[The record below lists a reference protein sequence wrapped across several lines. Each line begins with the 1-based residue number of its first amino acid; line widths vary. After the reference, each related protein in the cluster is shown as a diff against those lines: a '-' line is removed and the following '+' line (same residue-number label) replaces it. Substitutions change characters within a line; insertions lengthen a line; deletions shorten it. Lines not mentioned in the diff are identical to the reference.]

1 MKLSK
6 LYTALRAALLL
17 TVCSFSLLA
26 EIARAQTSAEEAAGQ
41 IVILKMDMMI
51 LPGTGSYLERGIKRA
66 EEQNS
71 KLVVVIL
78 NTPGGLLDTSQ
89 HMIQAMFK
97 SRVPVMVYVGPSGS
111 TATSA
116 GVFITMAGHV
126 AAMAP
131 GTSIGAAHPVS
142 GDGKNL
148 ESDMRA
154 KAENM
159 TVALVRTISEQRGR
173 NVEWAEKAV
182 KESASLTEKEAEKQN
197 VVDFVAQDLDEALKK
212 IKGIEVKLDQG
223 KVTLGD
229 YSKLTREYLELD
241 FKEKTI
247 NVLANPNVAALLWLA
262 ATTGISIE
270 LYNPGLILPGV
281 VGAICL
287 VLALA
292 VSQVIP
298 LNEGAIALLVLGAF
312 MIGAELFVTS
322 GVLGIGGI
330 IAIILGVI
338 YLPDVSQA
346 PDMVVNYEMLVPLAI
361 FLAAIMCA
369 AVYVA
374 LKSKRAKMTTGVEG
388 LKGMQ
393 GRATTTFTQEGS
405 VFVNGE
411 FWKARAKDGL
421 IEKDCAVEV
430 VKVHPGMVLEVK
442 KI

>member
-1 MKLSK
+1 MKANKILWFFLALVLLFVGQSK
-6 LYTALRAALLL
+6 L
-17 TVCSFSLLA
+17 
-26 EIARAQTSAEEAAGQ
+26 RAQQDTVESAGQ

-51 LPGTGSYLERGIKRA
+51 LPGTGTYLQRGIKKA
-66 EEQNS
+66 EQQGA
-71 KLVVVIL
+71 KLVVVML

-89 HMIQAMFK
+89 QMIQAMFK
-97 SRVPVMVYVGPSGS
+97 SKVPVVVYVGPAGS

-116 GVFITMAGHV
+116 GVFITMAGHI
-126 AAMAP
+126 AAMTP

-159 TVALVRTISEQRGR
+159 TVALIKSISEQRGR

-182 KESASLTEKEAEKQN
+182 KESASLTEKEAEKQK
-197 VVDFVAQDLDEALKK
+197 VIDIVAQDLDDLLRQLK
-212 IKGIEVKLDQG
+212 GREVKIDQQ
-223 KVTLGD
+223 KTILGD
-229 YSKLTREYLELD
+229 YSKLTREYLEQD
-241 FKEKTI
+241 FQEKTI
-247 NVLANPNVAALLWLA
+247 NILANPNVAALLWLA

-298 LNEGAIALLVLGAF
+298 LNEGAIALLILGAL
-312 MIGAELFVTS
+312 MIGAELFITS

-330 IAIILGVI
+330 IAIILGAI
-338 YLPDVSQA
+338 YLPDVSEA
-346 PDMVVNYEMLVPLAI
+346 PGMAVDYQMLLPVAFILA
-361 FLAAIMCA
+361 LVMCA
-369 AVYVA
+369 AIYAA
-374 LKSKRAKMTTGVEG
+374 LKSRRARITTGIEG
-388 LKGMQ
+388 LKGLKGIAQ
-393 GRATTTFTQEGS
+393 ETFADQGS

-411 FWKARAKDGL
+411 IWKAKIKEGL
-421 IEKDCAVEV
+421 VEKDHPIV
-430 VKVHPGMVLEVK
+430 VVDVRPGMVLEVK